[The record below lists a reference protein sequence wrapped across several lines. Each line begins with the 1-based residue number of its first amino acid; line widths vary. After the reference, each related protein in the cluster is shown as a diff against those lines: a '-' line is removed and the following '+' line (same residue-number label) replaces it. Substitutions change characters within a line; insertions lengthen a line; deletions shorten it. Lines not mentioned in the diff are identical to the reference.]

1 MPPAG
6 QVYQFE
12 FLGAGVAVARF
23 QNGLLR
29 FDPGRNFWT
38 TVGGNGLPSSEGA
51 LQFMAVDASR
61 SPRILYAA
69 TDFAVHATWDAGGNW
84 LPVSNGLPVRA
95 HPSTLRFVAE
105 PDQTRHLYLF
115 TFGRSAWKARLN

>member
-1 MPPAG
+1 
-6 QVYQFE
+6 
-12 FLGAGVAVARF
+12 
-23 QNGLLR
+23 
-29 FDPGRNFWT
+29 
-38 TVGGNGLPSSEGA
+38 
-51 LQFMAVDASR
+51 MAVDASR